1 MMSRSIPQ
9 KFDSIFRTTTTTTT
23 KTPRVEDEERVK
35 VERCSI
41 NERCARVFTQISKKM
56 PNPFVVL
63 ATAGYDHT
71 IRFWEATRGVC
82 YRTLQ
87 HQDSQVN
94 KLEIS
99 PDKQILA
106 AAGNPT
112 IKIFEVN
119 ASNPSPILTH
129 EGHQGNVT
137 AIGFERDGRWMYSG
151 SDDGTVKLW
160 DARQGSRHTREYE
173 SRAAVTTV
181 ALHPNGAEL
190 LSGDA
195 NGNIRVWDLT
205 MNACSCE
212 LVPEVGVAV
221 RSVSVASDGSLVV
234 AGNSTGT
241 CYVWRLQKDAKTTAH
256 FEPLHKL
263 RAHPDEYVLKCLI
276 SPDVRSL
283 ATTSSDKTVKLWNLD
298 GLGLERTLKGHSR
311 WVWDCVFSV
320 DAAYLVTASSDGSAR
335 LWDCSTGEAIRVY
348 NGHHKAVVCCA
359 LNDSA
364 VDAATG

>member
-1 MMSRSIPQ
+1 
-9 KFDSIFRTTTTTTT
+9 
-23 KTPRVEDEERVK
+23 
-35 VERCSI
+35 
-41 NERCARVFTQISKKM
+41 
-56 PNPFVVL
+56 
-63 ATAGYDHT
+63 
-71 IRFWEATRGVC
+71 
-82 YRTLQ
+82 
-87 HQDSQVN
+87 
-94 KLEIS
+94 
-99 PDKQILA
+99 
-106 AAGNPT
+106 
-112 IKIFEVN
+112 
-119 ASNPSPILTH
+119 
-129 EGHQGNVT
+129 
-137 AIGFERDGRWMYSG
+137 MYSG

-195 NGNIRVWDLT
+195 EWEYSRVGFGDD
-205 MNACSCE
+205 E
-212 LVPEVGVAV
+212 RVFVRKLVPEVGEAV

-276 SPDVRSL
+276 SPGVRSL

-320 DAAYLVTASSDGSAR
+320 DAAYLVASSLMKRR
-335 LWDCSTGEAIRVY
+335 LWDCSSGEAIRVY

>member
-1 MMSRSIPQ
+1 
-9 KFDSIFRTTTTTTT
+9 
-23 KTPRVEDEERVK
+23 
-35 VERCSI
+35 
-41 NERCARVFTQISKKM
+41 
-56 PNPFVVL
+56 
-63 ATAGYDHT
+63 
-71 IRFWEATRGVC
+71 
-82 YRTLQ
+82 
-87 HQDSQVN
+87 
-94 KLEIS
+94 
-99 PDKQILA
+99 
-106 AAGNPT
+106 
-112 IKIFEVN
+112 
-119 ASNPSPILTH
+119 
-129 EGHQGNVT
+129 
-137 AIGFERDGRWMYSG
+137 
-151 SDDGTVKLW
+151 
-160 DARQGSRHTREYE
+160 
-173 SRAAVTTV
+173 
-181 ALHPNGAEL
+181 
-190 LSGDA
+190 
-195 NGNIRVWDLT
+195 